1 VSFLDYFSAQASDY
15 ARYRPGY
22 PESMFDY
29 FAELAPDKH
38 LAWDCAT
45 GNGQAAISLASVF
58 EKVVATD
65 ASRQQI
71 ENAFRH
77 PHIDYKVVPAEDSG
91 LAEDSVSLITVAQAL
106 HWFDLP
112 GFMQE
117 ARRVLKP
124 GGVIAVWCCNK
135 SLIDED
141 VTEVIRRYNRE
152 ILRDY
157 WSDRIE
163 LVENGYSTV
172 DFPFEE
178 IRPPD
183 FVGESDWDLHEYAGF
198 LNTWSAAKSYAEE
211 HGHSPVDEIYQQL
224 KQAWGPEHQKRKV
237 RWPMQLRIGRHEP

>member
-1 VSFLDYFSAQASDY
+1 MSFLDYFSAQAAEY

-29 FAELAPDKH
+29 FCELAPDRL

-58 EKVVATD
+58 EKVAATD

-71 ENAFRH
+71 DNAFRH
-77 PHIDYKVVPAEDSG
+77 PRIEYKVAPAEHSG
-91 LAEDSVSLITVAQAL
+91 LDDASVSLITVAQAL

-112 GFMQE
+112 EFMRE

-124 GGVIAVWCCNK
+124 GGIIAVWCCNK

-152 ILRDY
+152 ILRDF

-163 LVENGYSTV
+163 LVENGYLTI
-172 DFPFEE
+172 DFPFQE
-178 IRPPD
+178 IPSPE
-183 FVGESDWDLHEYAGF
+183 FMGESEWDLHEYTGF
-198 LNTWSAAKSYAEE
+198 LNTWSAAKSYAES
-211 HGHSPVDEIYQQL
+211 HGHSPVDEIFEDL
-224 KQAWGPEHQKRKV
+224 KKAWGPVEQKRKV
-237 RWPMQLRIGRHEP
+237 RWPMQLRVGKHEE